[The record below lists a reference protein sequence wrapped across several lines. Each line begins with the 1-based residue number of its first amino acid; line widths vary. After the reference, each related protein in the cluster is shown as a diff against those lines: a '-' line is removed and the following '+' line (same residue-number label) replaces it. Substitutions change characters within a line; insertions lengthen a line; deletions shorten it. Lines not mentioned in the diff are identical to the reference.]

1 MKAIIFD
8 AGNTLVWLD
17 HELIAGLLR
26 EHGVEASQHALLAAE
41 YEAKR
46 KLDEMIRR
54 GDAGTDASR
63 WRYYFEQILQAIGVS
78 GESVP
83 AIIDGLETRHARRN
97 LWCRVRERTVEA
109 LDELRARGYRLGV
122 ISNSDGRIESLLDSV
137 GLASHFEFVIDSQ
150 RVGVE
155 KPDARI
161 FQIGCERLG
170 LRPDEVM
177 YVGDIYE
184 IDVVGARNAGLR
196 AILIDPLDRWAEL
209 DCDRVAA
216 VSELPEWLGARDS
229 TFSGSSPSGGPS

>member
-17 HELIAGLLR
+17 HELIADLLR
-26 EHGVEASQHALLAAE
+26 EHGMEASPEALLAAE

-46 KLDEMIRR
+46 KLDEMIRN
-54 GDAGTDASR
+54 GDGGTDASR
-63 WRYYFEQILQAIGVS
+63 WRFYFQEILRVIGTIE
-78 GESVP
+78 ESMSE
-83 AIIDGLETRHARRN
+83 IIDRLEGRHAERN

-109 LDELRARGYRLGV
+109 LDELRSRGYRLGV

-137 GLASHFEFVIDSQ
+137 GLLSQFEFVIDSQ
-150 RVGVE
+150 LVGVE
-155 KPDARI
+155 KPDPKI
-161 FQIGCERLG
+161 FQMACQRLG

-196 AILIDPLDRWAEL
+196 ALLIDPLNRWNEL

-216 VSELPEWLGARDS
+216 VSELPEWLAQRA
-229 TFSGSSPSGGPS
+229 